1 LVLLN
6 WGQRCASLNQI
17 RPPDSYW
24 KICKKY
30 LNICQKYKARL
41 LIMATTAELES
52 VVIHTVQTSQ
62 CVGPAANRNAG
73 TNDES
78 PASSSLNQTSEQE
91 SELRHRSSH
100 NSETDTQQ
108 IDVEQAAS
116 EEEILT
122 PGFEGSNKIQ
132 GEAHE

>member
-1 LVLLN
+1 
-6 WGQRCASLNQI
+6 
-17 RPPDSYW
+17 
-24 KICKKY
+24 
-30 LNICQKYKARL
+30 
-41 LIMATTAELES
+41 MATTAELES

-78 PASSSLNQTSEQE
+78 PASSSLNQTSDQE

-108 IDVEQAAS
+108 IDVEQTVS

-132 GEAHE
+132 GEAHEWE